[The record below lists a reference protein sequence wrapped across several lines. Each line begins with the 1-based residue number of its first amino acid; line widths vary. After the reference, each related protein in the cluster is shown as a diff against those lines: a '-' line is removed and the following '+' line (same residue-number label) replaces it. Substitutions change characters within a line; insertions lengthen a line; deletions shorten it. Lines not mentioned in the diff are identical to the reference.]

1 MVPDTLDHIS
11 RLEAELRNLALSANA
26 GHAHTGDA
34 ALRASSAKSR
44 REQVVPLHSGLVAT
58 LASSRPVGASPTDLV
73 VPAGA
78 FPSIRTFW
86 ADLEAAK
93 IAREDDEGRV
103 VDFHALRTTFVSW
116 LAMNG
121 AHPRVAQ
128 ALARHA
134 SVETT
139 MARYT
144 DLALV
149 DLRGSVERLPLP
161 AASKRRGRPVKALR
175 TWDRR
180 GGRAGG

>member
-1 MVPDTLDHIS
+1 VDVEGARLTVP
-11 RLEAELRNLALSANA
+11 
-26 GHAHTGDA
+26 A
-34 ALRASSAKSR
+34 ASAKSR
-44 REQVVPLHSGLVAT
+44 RAQVVPLNADLATT
-58 LASSRPVGASPTDLV
+58 LAASRPAGASPTESII
-73 VPAGA
+73 PSGA
-78 FPSIRTFW
+78 FPATRTFW
-86 ADLEAAK
+86 ADLEAAG

-121 AHPRVAQ
+121 VHPRVAQ

-149 DLRGSVERLPLP
+149 DLKGTVDALPLP
-161 AASKRRGRPVKALR
+161 ATGGKRRGRPVKPLR
-175 TWDRR
+175 IWNRR
-180 GGRAGG
+180 GERARG